1 MPMNDTVYIIA
12 ALRRQQNLNRE
23 PRINISTIH
32 GAKGGEAD
40 NVMLLTDMPRK
51 AEDAYFENKIK
62 KDDERRVFY
71 VGMTR
76 AKKALHIVHSQ
87 SEREFREVFH

>member
-1 MPMNDTVYIIA
+1 
-12 ALRRQQNLNRE
+12 
-23 PRINISTIH
+23 
-32 GAKGGEAD
+32 
-40 NVMLLTDMPRK
+40 MLLTDMPRK

>member
-1 MPMNDTVYIIA
+1 M
-12 ALRRQQNLNRE
+12 
-23 PRINISTIH
+23 STIH

-40 NVMLLTDMPRK
+40 NVMLLTDLPRK
-51 AEDAYFENKIK
+51 ADEAYFANA
-62 KDDERRVFY
+62 DDERRVFY

-87 SEREFREVFH
+87 SDREFREVFH

>member
-1 MPMNDTVYIIA
+1 
-12 ALRRQQNLNRE
+12 
-23 PRINISTIH
+23 
-32 GAKGGEAD
+32 
-40 NVMLLTDMPRK
+40 MLLTDMPRK
-51 AEDAYFENKIK
+51 ADEAYFQNP
-62 KDDERRVFY
+62 DDERRVFY